1 MARFCPLFSSSSG
14 NCIYIG
20 NGDTHILVDAGVSAQ
35 RITAALQNIGVAKEN
50 LSAVF
55 VTHEHSDHIS
65 GLHALLAKTD
75 VPVYLSKG
83 TLSALLER
91 PAISKGLD
99 LREMNADVTVGNIT
113 AHRFHTSHDCP
124 DSSAY
129 RFSLGNGHNFAVCTD
144 TGVITDEIRKNLTG
158 CDLCLVESNHDV
170 NMLNHGPYPPQLKMR
185 ILSDKGHLSNGSC
198 AEELPRLVG
207 EGTTHIIL
215 GHLSRHNN
223 LPEVARK
230 AAELS
235 LLKAGLTEN
244 MDYRLFVAPPS
255 GGKLISL

>member
-35 RITAALQNIGVAKEN
+35 KIISALQGIGVSPKD

-65 GLHALLAKTD
+65 GLHPLLSKLS
-75 VPVYLSKG
+75 VPVYLSAG
-83 TLSALLER
+83 TLSALKEK
-91 PAISKGLD
+91 PSVCNGLD
-99 LREMNADVTVGNIT
+99 LREMNGDVIVGNIT

-129 RFSLGNGHNFAVCTD
+129 RFTLGSEHRFAVCTD
-144 TGVITDEIRKNLTG
+144 TGVITEEIRENLTG
-158 CDLCLVESNHDV
+158 CDLCLLESNHDV

-223 LPEVARK
+223 LPDIARK